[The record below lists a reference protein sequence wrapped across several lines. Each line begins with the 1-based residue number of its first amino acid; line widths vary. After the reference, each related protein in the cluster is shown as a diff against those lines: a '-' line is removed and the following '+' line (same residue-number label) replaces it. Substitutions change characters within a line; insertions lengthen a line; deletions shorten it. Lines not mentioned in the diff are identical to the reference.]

1 MRWYVVARPIM
12 KGITRLSKS
21 RKALVLII
29 EEELYFVSLRDLRN
43 VLEETRDQV
52 RVYSWKQVKS

>member
-1 MRWYVVARPIM
+1 MARPIT

-29 EEELYFVSLRDLRN
+29 EKELYFVTLKDLRN
-43 VLEETRDQV
+43 VLEETRDYV
-52 RVYSWKQVKS
+52 KVYSWD